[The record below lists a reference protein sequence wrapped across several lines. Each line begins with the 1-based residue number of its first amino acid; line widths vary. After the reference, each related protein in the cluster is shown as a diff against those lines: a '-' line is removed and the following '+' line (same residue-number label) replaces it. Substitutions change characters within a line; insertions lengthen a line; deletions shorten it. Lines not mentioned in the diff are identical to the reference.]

1 MSEMLV
7 LWPRPPGWWWLVT
20 DENGSPFASG
30 QVVQLPQ
37 VSADRVIL
45 LLPTE
50 EITLTAVELPQLTP
64 ARLRQALPY
73 ALEEWVAGDVEQ
85 LHIAHGPRLADG
97 RIPVAAIQKQQLQ
110 DYLKR
115 LGDQEI
121 AVDIALPD
129 ALCLPWREG
138 EISLAPCAGGWLYR
152 HGLHDAG
159 FVEDENLETFLDLLN
174 AQQQTTHVYGETAPS
189 GQFGKIVQHREQS
202 TLAALLPA
210 AAEPAWQ
217 LLQNIQGSASQKKW
231 RGMGLWLGSM
241 AAAVGLMMIANAVV
255 DWWLLSEQAAQE
267 QSRISTVFQRMFPGQ
282 PISDARVQTQRM
294 LAQRSSSGDQFL
306 RYLNSAAPLLA
317 SSDTLQLQG
326 LDYDGENLVLRL
338 KAPLVADLDEFS
350 QALNQLGLS
359 ARLLSAN
366 TGADGVDGTVRLSE
380 PNVGGGR

>member
-50 EITLTAVELPQLTP
+50 EITLTAVELPNLTP

-97 RIPVAAIQKQQLQ
+97 RIPVAAIQSQQLQ
-110 DYLKR
+110 DYLKD
-115 LGDQEI
+115 LADQNI
-121 AVDIALPD
+121 VVDIAMPD

-138 EISLAPCAGGWLYR
+138 HISLAPCAGGWLYR
-152 HGLHDAG
+152 HGIHDAG
-159 FVEDENLETFLDLLN
+159 FVEPENLETFLELLE
-174 AQQQTTHVYGETAPS
+174 AEAKTTHVYGETTPS
-189 GQFGKIVQHREQS
+189 IHMGHTVQHRDQS

-217 LLQNIQGSASQKKW
+217 LLQNVSGSASQKKW
-231 RGMGLWLGSM
+231 QGMGKWLGGM
-241 AAAVGLMMIANAVV
+241 TAAVLIALFAHAGL
-255 DWWLLSEQAAQE
+255 DWWLLKQQAQDEQQ
-267 QSRISTVFQRMFPGQ
+267 RIQTVFQRLFPGQ
-282 PISDARVQTQRM
+282 PISDARVQTERL
-294 LAQRSSSGDQFL
+294 LARRSQTGDQFL
-306 RYLNSAAPLLA
+306 RQLNTAAPILA
-317 SSDTLQLQG
+317 ASDTLKLEG
-326 LDYDGENLVLRL
+326 MDYDGENLVLRL
-338 KAPLVADLDEFS
+338 KAPVVADLDEFS
-350 QALNQLGLS
+350 QTLSQQSMSARVLS
-359 ARLLSAN
+359 ATL
-366 TGADGVDGTVRLSE
+366 GADGVDGVVRISE
-380 PNVGGGR
+380 AGGGNS